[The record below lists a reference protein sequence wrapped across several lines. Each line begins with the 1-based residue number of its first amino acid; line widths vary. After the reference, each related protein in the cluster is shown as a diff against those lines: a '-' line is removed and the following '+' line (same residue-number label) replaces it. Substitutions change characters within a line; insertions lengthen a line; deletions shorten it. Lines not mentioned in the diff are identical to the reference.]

1 VSEEPGLDRGR
12 RLARRRL
19 GRISFLFMLAAAS
32 LIVYSVTLGP
42 NPEAAAR
49 ALATAE
55 TLLVW
60 VFGFFTSLV
69 MSYLGVSLW
78 ETVAKKAKEV
88 VG

>member
-1 VSEEPGLDRGR
+1 
-12 RLARRRL
+12 
-19 GRISFLFMLAAAS
+19 
-32 LIVYSVTLGP
+32 
-42 NPEAAAR
+42 
-49 ALATAE
+49 
-55 TLLVW
+55 